1 MQFLRTI
8 LWVLLAVGI
17 AIFATA
23 NWHDVM
29 IDIGADLRMAI
40 KLPLLL
46 ALTFFLGAVPTM
58 LYYRARLWK
67 MRRRIDQA
75 QRALDAHPYT
85 PAPPPTPAQ
94 PTRAAPPPEPDSPF

>member
-8 LWVLLAVGI
+8 FWVLLAVGI

-29 IDIGADLRMAI
+29 IDIGGEMRMAI

-46 ALTFFLGAVPTM
+46 ALTFLLGAVPTM
-58 LYYRARLWK
+58 LWYRGRLWK
-67 MRRRIDQA
+67 MKRRIDQA
-75 QRALDAHPYT
+75 QRALDAHPHT
-85 PAPPPTPAQ
+85 PAPPVAPPQRTSP
-94 PTRAAPPPEPDSPF
+94 PPPEPDSPF

>member
-1 MQFLRTI
+1 MQFLRTL

-29 IDIGADLRMAI
+29 VELGGDLRMAI
-40 KLPLLL
+40 KLPLLF
-46 ALTFFLGAVPTM
+46 ALTFLAGAVPPI

-67 MRRRIDQA
+67 LRRRIDQA
-75 QRALDAHPYT
+75 QRALE
-85 PAPPPTPAQ
+85 AQ
-94 PTRAAPPPEPDSPF
+94 PTTPTPPSAPARPAAPPPEPDSPF